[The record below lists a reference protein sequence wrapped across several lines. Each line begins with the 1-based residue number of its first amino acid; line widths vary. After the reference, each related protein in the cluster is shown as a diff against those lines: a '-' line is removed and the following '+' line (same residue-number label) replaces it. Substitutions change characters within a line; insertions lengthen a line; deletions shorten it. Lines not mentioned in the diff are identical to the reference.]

1 MIFFELLVFLKS
13 CKDDNTGLHL
23 GSKIGVFVKI
33 EPLEDT
39 FQTFFSILKEWI
51 LSFKTNSEVIREI
64 GLSRLDL
71 LRRGNGGRFGDEEV
85 TAFADLWRVVPVMS
99 TMVIYWTCY
108 SQVGPVI
115 EKMLCYRM
123 FSLINIV

>member
-1 MIFFELLVFLKS
+1 M
-13 CKDDNTGLHL
+13 
-23 GSKIGVFVKI
+23 FVKN

-51 LSFKTNSEVIREI
+51 RSFKTKPEVIREI

-85 TAFADLWRVVPVMS
+85 TAFEDLWRIIPVMS

-108 SQVGPVI
+108 SQVRG
-115 EKMLCYRM
+115 KL
-123 FSLINIV
+123 